1 MLYTRS
7 IFLVR
12 ERIIPPS
19 VKTPAKKAGRPR
31 SGSGTRAAAVDSRRG
46 EPRWWWSAGRRSAPE
61 PGGSRKRIV
70 LWRAPRPKRGRVAT
84 SVRVA
89 WPTTRRLPALHSERA
104 WLFVRVAFREL
115 GFGKTR
121 TRWRREKEEACPLA
135 RTSG

>member
-1 MLYTRS
+1 MPAGGAGAELAQRRS
-7 IFLVR
+7 
-12 ERIIPPS
+12 
-19 VKTPAKKAGRPR
+19 TAAG
-31 SGSGTRAAAVDSRRG
+31 G
-46 EPRWWWSAGRRSAPE
+46 EPRWWWSAGRRSAPKA
-61 PGGSRKRIV
+61 GGARKGIV

>member
-1 MLYTRS
+1 MVVER
-7 IFLVR
+7 R
-12 ERIIPPS
+12 E
-19 VKTPAKKAGRPR
+19 AQ
-31 SGSGTRAAAVDSRRG
+31 RARSRRF
-46 EPRWWWSAGRRSAPE
+46 AQADL
-61 PGGSRKRIV
+61 

-104 WLFVRVAFREL
+104 WLFVRVAFCEL

-121 TRWRREKEEACPLA
+121 TQPASRERGSLSRGRASFEARGACHRAGHFGPDPLA

>member
-1 MLYTRS
+1 MVVER
-7 IFLVR
+7 R
-12 ERIIPPS
+12 E
-19 VKTPAKKAGRPR
+19 AQ
-31 SGSGTRAAAVDSRRG
+31 RARSRRF
-46 EPRWWWSAGRRSAPE
+46 AQADL
-61 PGGSRKRIV
+61 

-121 TRWRREKEEACPLA
+121 AHGRRENDEVRLFSAHL
-135 RTSG
+135 RMTSQILGAGL